1 MFVIQMLNSNNEWEL
16 CHFVFDSRAAAEQ
29 FYRENLSMFDD
40 YEITEMKK
48 Y

>member
-16 CHFVFDSRAAAEQ
+16 CGYVFDSRAAAESFAAQ
-29 FYRENLSMFDD
+29 HLDMFD
-40 YEITEMKK
+40 EHMITEMKK